1 MKIFEIVAK
10 CKRMNLPEQIA
21 FLRGELRKCPL
32 HSVRYN
38 EIYSLL
44 RGRLEKQIRKET
56 RAA

>member
-1 MKIFEIVAK
+1 MQIFEIVAK
-10 CKRMNLPEQIA
+10 CKRIPLHEQIA

-44 RGRLEKQIRKET
+44 RARLEKQLRKEA